1 MLNLKERAI
10 SNERFVGMSVNDIF
24 NFKREVISK
33 YVILEKDIFGEEI
46 DVNDKDT
53 YNLLILR
60 KASNIESDL
69 LGIINSKVK
78 KHDKDFV
85 ISSLDKPAVQQI
97 VSFYC
102 EKALNELIDYTKSL
116 CSEEEFKLLEKTQM
130 YSELNSLMKSVE
142 EEIEVPKDVILINE
156 VDTLI
161 GTINKSIEEAKQE
174 IKSSFELSQDEIQ
187 NIKEGEK
194 AAEEFKEQYIKNKE
208 KKVSDSA
215 NFTKPQHD
223 NIPVMDAEYE
233 DVKVDRDKQELL
245 NMVEDCTK
253 YYYNDSRVQSMIGGQ
268 TTILKNVMDNILV
281 YCDKME
287 KLVEELYG
295 KEPTN
300 VIKGKL
306 SNMQIEL
313 AKMICAYNPNNKND
327 MNTIINSFKAIQ
339 VDNDGNPIV
348 YEDFFGNTINAND
361 IKSNNQ
367 PKSQNKPKVSSELLA
382 KYPEIIPIISKITQT
397 GVEVSISEITTGYKN
412 NPVVTVI
419 RVDLSVNGESLNKPL
434 LIDTRAALF
443 NDINKVILLPQSEIV
458 EDSIVIDLNNDT
470 IIQRYIYGNI
480 SKEEILKYN
489 IISDEIRI
497 LSRVVDLSSMS
508 SKQRKSI
515 VDILLQEPSKQL
527 LNDAVNFDEEVR
539 FKLTKWVAEDEF
551 ELLSNSSVKSS
562 FLGTTC
568 KRKKQIIKF
577 NKGELSIIR

>member
-194 AAEEFKEQYIKNKE
+194 AAEKFKEQYIKNKE

-253 YYYNDSRVQSMIGGQ
+253 YYYNGSRVQSMIGGQ
-268 TTILKNVMDNILV
+268 TSILKNVMDNILV

>member
-46 DVNDKDT
+46 DINDKDT

-97 VSFYC
+97 ISFYC
-102 EKALNELIDYTKSL
+102 KKALNELIDYTKSL

-253 YYYNDSRVQSMIGGQ
+253 YYYNGSRVQSMIGGQ

-327 MNTIINSFKAIQ
+327 MITIITS
-339 VDNDGNPIV
+339 
-348 YEDFFGNTINAND
+348 
-361 IKSNNQ
+361 
-367 PKSQNKPKVSSELLA
+367 
-382 KYPEIIPIISKITQT
+382 
-397 GVEVSISEITTGYKN
+397 
-412 NPVVTVI
+412 
-419 RVDLSVNGESLNKPL
+419 
-434 LIDTRAALF
+434 
-443 NDINKVILLPQSEIV
+443 
-458 EDSIVIDLNNDT
+458 
-470 IIQRYIYGNI
+470 
-480 SKEEILKYN
+480 
-489 IISDEIRI
+489 
-497 LSRVVDLSSMS
+497 
-508 SKQRKSI
+508 
-515 VDILLQEPSKQL
+515 
-527 LNDAVNFDEEVR
+527 
-539 FKLTKWVAEDEF
+539 
-551 ELLSNSSVKSS
+551 
-562 FLGTTC
+562 
-568 KRKKQIIKF
+568 
-577 NKGELSIIR
+577 

>member
-46 DVNDKDT
+46 DINDKDT

-97 VSFYC
+97 FSFYC

-156 VDTLI
+156 IDTLI
-161 GTINKSIEEAKQE
+161 GTINKSIEKVKQE

-527 LNDAVNFDEEVR
+527 LNDAVNFDEEAR

>member
-10 SNERFVGMSVNDIF
+10 SNERFVGMTVNDIF

-253 YYYNDSRVQSMIGGQ
+253 YYYNGSRVQSMIGGQ
-268 TTILKNVMDNILV
+268 TSILKNVMDNILV

>member
-253 YYYNDSRVQSMIGGQ
+253 YYYNGSRVQSMIGGQ